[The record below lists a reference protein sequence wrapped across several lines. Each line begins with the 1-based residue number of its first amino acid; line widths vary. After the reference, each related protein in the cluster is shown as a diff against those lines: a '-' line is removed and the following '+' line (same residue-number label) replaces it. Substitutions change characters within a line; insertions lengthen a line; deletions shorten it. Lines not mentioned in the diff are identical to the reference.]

1 MAVELAKCADGW
13 SFDGCGGDDRG
24 KMSSYS
30 EVEERAVQGR
40 DVPERSFRVGPAS
53 ASDSPKV
60 IDLRTGAVVLPD
72 VVLNDPVEAVPQQQ
86 RRAVGRTLVMMGHAF
101 DFVALALPL
110 TLGRLVLSQP
120 ISFRLIGL
128 FALVGT
134 VLLWP
139 TARRGR
145 LAVAPS
151 EGLSSV
157 IARLGLA
164 PVVTLIIVS
173 IVQLGKFGTPSA
185 SINVFALV
193 QIVLA
198 TIPLVLL
205 GRLIGFRLVGRVRA
219 KGYDLEDTLIIG
231 IGPVGIEVARAL
243 EDNPEFGLVPCG
255 FIDRFDEDVPLPLV
269 GRPEHLPAILER
281 TGVRHVILAFGA
293 AGEEELVGIIRR
305 CQDRMVQFYAV
316 PRLFELGVSAE
327 DVGHE
332 VAGLPLVPVRRP
344 GVSASLWP
352 AKRAFDV
359 VTSAALI
366 TLVAPLLLACAAAV
380 KLTSRGPVFFRQ
392 IRIGIGGR
400 PFEILKFRSMT
411 VNDDSATQWS
421 VNEDD
426 RVTAVGRFL
435 RPTHLDELPQLF
447 NVLRG
452 EMSLVGPRPERP
464 HFVQQFGAEIDG
476 YHFRHRVPVGITGW
490 AQVNGYWGDTSIET
504 RVRLDNRYIENW
516 SLWRDLVI
524 GLRTIP
530 TLLGKRR

>member
-1 MAVELAKCADGW
+1 MSGFSEMEELIVEDHAQ
-13 SFDGCGGDDRG
+13 R
-24 KMSSYS
+24 
-30 EVEERAVQGR
+30 VHRRAEAT
-40 DVPERSFRVGPAS
+40 ERSSTADRLR
-53 ASDSPKV
+53 V
-60 IDLRTGAVVLPD
+60 IDLRSGGAVVDD
-72 VVLNDPVEAVPQQQ
+72 VVLQEPVEALPQQQ
-86 RRAVGRTLVMMGHAF
+86 RRAVGRTLVVLGHLF
-101 DFVALALPL
+101 DFLALVIPLALA
-110 TLGRLVLSQP
+110 GLVVDQP
-120 ISFRLIGL
+120 ISLKIVVL
-128 FALVGT
+128 FAIVGT
-134 VLLWP
+134 LLLWP

-151 EGLSSV
+151 EGLLSV
-157 IARLGLA
+157 VARLGLA
-164 PVVTLIIVS
+164 PVVTLIVVS
-173 IVQLGKFGTPSA
+173 AVQLGRFGLPPE
-185 SINVFALV
+185 SINVFAIV

-198 TIPLVLL
+198 TVPLVLL
-205 GRLIGFRLVGRVRA
+205 GRLVCFRLVGLARA
-219 KGYDLEDTLIIG
+219 RGYDLEDTLIIG
-231 IGPVGIEVARAL
+231 IGPVGLEVARAL
-243 EDNPEFGLVPCG
+243 EDNPQFGLVPCG
-255 FIDRFDEDVPLPLV
+255 FVDRFADDVPLPLV

-359 VTSAALI
+359 VTSA
-366 TLVAPLLLACAAAV
+366 VLLALSLPLMAACALAV
-380 KLTSRGPVFFRQ
+380 KVTSPGPVFFRQ
-392 IRIGIGGR
+392 VRIGIGGQ
-400 PFEILKFRSMT
+400 PFEILKFRTMT
-411 VNDDSATQWS
+411 VNDDSSTTWS
-421 VNEDD
+421 VHDD
-426 RVTAVGRFL
+426 VRVTAIGRIL
-435 RPTHLDELPQLF
+435 RPTHLDELPQLV

-464 HFVQQFGAEIDG
+464 HFVEQFGAEIDG

-490 AQVNGYWGDTSIET
+490 AQVNGYWGDSSIET

>member
-1 MAVELAKCADGW
+1 
-13 SFDGCGGDDRG
+13 
-24 KMSSYS
+24 MSGYS
-30 EVEERAVQGR
+30 EMDELTAGGRAMRVRSAAVAPAVVPVSERLR
-40 DVPERSFRVGPAS
+40 
-53 ASDSPKV
+53 V
-60 IDLRTGAVVLPD
+60 IDLRAGGAAISDVL
-72 VVLNDPVEAVPQQQ
+72 LEAPVEALPQQQ
-86 RRAVGRTLVMMGHAF
+86 RRAVGRTLVLLGHLF
-101 DFVALALPL
+101 DFIALALPL
-110 TLGRLVLSQP
+110 MLSRLVLDQP
-120 ISFRLIGL
+120 ISAELVVL
-128 FALVGT
+128 FAIVGT
-134 VLLWP
+134 ALLWP

-164 PVVTLIIVS
+164 PVVTLILVS
-173 IVQLGKFGTPSA
+173 VVKMGRFGLPSE
-185 SINVFALV
+185 SIDVFAIV
-193 QIVLA
+193 EIVLA
-198 TIPLVLL
+198 TVPLVLL
-205 GRLIGFRLVGRVRA
+205 GRLICFHLVGQARA
-219 KGYDLEDTLIIG
+219 RGYDLEDTLIIG
-231 IGPVGIEVARAL
+231 IGPVGLEVARAL

-255 FIDRFDEDVPLPLV
+255 FIDRFAEDVPLPLV
-269 GRPEHLPAILER
+269 GRPEHLPEILER

-305 CQDRMVQFYAV
+305 CQDRNVQFYAV

-344 GVSASLWP
+344 GASASLWP

-359 VTSAALI
+359 VTSAILIAL
-366 TLVAPLLLACAAAV
+366 TLPVLLGCALAV
-380 KLTSRGPVFFRQ
+380 KFSSPGPVFFQQ
-392 IRIGIGGR
+392 IRIGIGGQ
-400 PFEILKFRSMT
+400 PFQILKFRTMT
-411 VNDDSATQWS
+411 VNDDSATTWS
-421 VNEDD
+421 VHDD
-426 RVTAVGRFL
+426 ARVTVVGRFL
-435 RPTHLDELPQLF
+435 RPTHLDELPQLL

-464 HFVQQFGAEIDG
+464 HFVEQFGAEIDG

-490 AQVNGYWGDTSIET
+490 AQVNGYWGDSSIET